1 MFVTANQN
9 ADVPPFLKFRVT
21 ERMFDE
27 RSAQLRLQRQLDCGR
42 DLDVNC
48 VGRVRIYQS
57 LKIKSIGSS
66 VIAICQRTWSDVCIY
81 KRTC

>member
-27 RSAQLRLQRQLDCGR
+27 RSAQLRFCYSE
-42 DLDVNC
+42 
-48 VGRVRIYQS
+48 IQS
-57 LKIKSIGSS
+57 PKQPGYKGNQTVEGNWMLIVSVEFAFIK
-66 VIAICQRTWSDVCIY
+66 V
-81 KRTC
+81 